1 MASRPPCRSPAR
13 ARPTAL
19 AVALAAA
26 LAGPAWAAT
35 ATGGATGGAMATLD
49 AQPLAQ
55 VSAVRAPQVMYL
67 DVSLDGR
74 VVATLVRFT
83 VVDGELSVLPSV
95 LTDAGLQLPND
106 VPLNAAGEVAL
117 ADIPGLGVDYQPTMQ
132 RVTLLPGSELRP
144 TRLLGYRIPA
154 PVQVDRDHGLVL
166 DWDAYG
172 RRLQGQDTL
181 SLGTGARWFGRWG
194 TLELNGVSR
203 TGDAGSD
210 GYARL
215 DTRWTYSDPK
225 RMWTWSAGDVVSGG
239 LAWSRP
245 VRLGGVQLRRDFGV
259 RPDLIVHPL
268 PQFSADATLPS
279 SVELYVNNIR
289 QYGEEVAPGPFVLSD
304 FPRVSGAGQAVVV
317 VTDALGRTTQTS
329 VPLYVDYQ
337 RLARGLTDFS
347 FEAGVLRRGFGID
360 SDDYGSDVVASGSWR
375 RGMRDDLTLELH
387 GEAGPDLQLAGA
399 GLAWS
404 PLARFGVA
412 TGSVS
417 RSEGDGA
424 GTQWSGGYQWFG
436 QRAGFDVNVQRAD
449 AGYRDLGTLD
459 GGSVPL
465 RAQDR
470 ASAWMAVPRGSLSVT
485 WLRYRDGED
494 LAGRTVSLGLSQT
507 WGRSVSVFA
516 NAFHDDRAG
525 TGVSLTLSL
534 PLGDG
539 LDGALTANHRRSDT
553 ELTADVRRR
562 APYEGGWGWQAQAS
576 DDGDG
581 QLAAQYRGDGGEF
594 WAGVDRFDGEHG
606 LFAQGM
612 GSVVL
617 MDGQAFA
624 SRRIADAFAVVSTNG
639 IGDVPILY
647 ENRTAGRTNDR
658 GYLLLSDLR
667 GWERN
672 RIAIDPDG
680 LSAELRVPAIE
691 QLVTPPNASGLH
703 VAFPLERV
711 RSATVTLLD
720 ADGQPV
726 APGTRVQRA
735 DGTEAIVGFE
745 GQLWLEHYRDGE
757 ALSWRTQG
765 HDCLAP
771 APALEAASSASMH
784 CPTGPDACPAVAAVP
799 GSPPSMRC
807 PTGRT
812 L

>member
-1 MASRPPCRSPAR
+1 MASRPPCRSPA
-13 ARPTAL
+13 ATRPTAL
-19 AVALAAA
+19 ALALAAA
-26 LAGPAWAAT
+26 LAGPGLAWAAT

-67 DVSLDGR
+67 DISLDGR

-95 LTDAGLQLPND
+95 LTDAGLQLPD
-106 VPLNAAGEVAL
+106 GLPLNAAGEVAL

-132 RVTLLPGSELRP
+132 RVTLLPGTELRP

-172 RRLQGQDTL
+172 RHLDGQDTL

-194 TLELNGVSR
+194 TLEVNGVSR
-203 TGDAGSD
+203 TGDTGSD

-215 DTRWTYSDPK
+215 DTRWTYSDPR
-225 RMWTWSAGDVVSGG
+225 RMWTWSAGDIVSGG

-245 VRLGGVQLRRDFGV
+245 VRMGGVQLRRDFGV

-347 FEAGVLRRGFGID
+347 VEAGVLRRGFGID
-360 SDDYGSDVVASGSWR
+360 SDDYGSDLVANGSWR
-375 RGMRDDLTLELH
+375 RGMRDDLTVELH
-387 GEAGPDLQLAGA
+387 GEAGPGLQLAGA
-399 GLAWS
+399 GVAWS

-412 TGSVS
+412 TGSIS
-417 RSEGDGA
+417 RSEGDSA

-470 ASAWMAVPRGSLSVT
+470 ASAWMTVPRGSLSVT
-485 WLRYRDGED
+485 WLRYRDGEE
-494 LAGRTVSLGLSQT
+494 LTGRTVSLGLSQT
-507 WGRSVSVFA
+507 WGRSLSVFA

-525 TGVSLTLSL
+525 SGVSLTLSL

-539 LDGALTANHRRSDT
+539 LDGSLTADHRRSDT
-553 ELTADVRRR
+553 DLTATLRRR

-581 QLAAQYRGDGGEF
+581 QLAAQYRGNGGEF
-594 WAGVDRFDGEHG
+594 WAGVDRFNGEHG

-624 SRRIADAFAVVSTNG
+624 SRRISDAFAVVSTNG

-680 LSAELRVPAIE
+680 LAADLRVPAIE
-691 QLVTPPNASGLH
+691 RLVTPPNASGIR
-703 VAFPLERV
+703 VPFALERV
-711 RSATVTLLD
+711 RSATLTLLD
-720 ADGQPV
+720 ADGEYV

-735 DGTEAIVGFE
+735 DGSEAIVGFD
-745 GQLWLEHYRDGE
+745 GQLWIEGFQSGE
-757 ALSWRTQG
+757 VLSWLRAGRGCSARLPGTRERSPEPVLT
-765 HDCLAP
+765 CL
-771 APALEAASSASMH
+771 
-784 CPTGPDACPAVAAVP
+784 PTE
-799 GSPPSMRC
+799 SP
-807 PTGRT
+807 
-812 L
+812 

>member
-1 MASRPPCRSPAR
+1 MASRPPCRSPA
-13 ARPTAL
+13 ATRPTAL
-19 AVALAAA
+19 ALALAAA
-26 LAGPAWAAT
+26 LAGPGPAWAAT
-35 ATGGATGGAMATLD
+35 ATGGAMATLD

-95 LTDAGLQLPND
+95 LTDAGLQLPD
-106 VPLNAAGEVAL
+106 GLPLNAAGEVAL

-132 RVTLLPGSELRP
+132 RVTLLPGTELRP

-172 RRLQGQDTL
+172 RHLKGQDTL

-194 TLELNGVSR
+194 TLEVNGVSR

-215 DTRWTYSDPK
+215 DTRWTYSDPR
-225 RMWTWSAGDVVSGG
+225 RMWTWSAGDIVSGG

-245 VRLGGVQLRRDFGV
+245 VRMGGVQLRRDFGV
-259 RPDLIVHPL
+259 RPDLIIQPL

-387 GEAGPDLQLAGA
+387 GEAGPGLQLVGA
-399 GLAWS
+399 GVAWS

-412 TGSVS
+412 TGSIS
-417 RSEGDGA
+417 RSEGDSA

-470 ASAWMAVPRGSLSVT
+470 ASAWMTVPRGSLSVT
-485 WLRYRDGED
+485 WLRYRDGEE
-494 LAGRTVSLGLSQT
+494 LTGRTVSLGLSQT
-507 WGRSVSVFA
+507 WGRSLSVFA

-525 TGVSLTLSL
+525 SGVSLTLSL

-539 LDGALTANHRRSDT
+539 LDGSLTADHRRSDT
-553 ELTADVRRR
+553 DLTANLRRR

-581 QLAAQYRGDGGEF
+581 QLAAQYRGNGGEF
-594 WAGVDRFDGEHG
+594 WAGVDRFNGEHG

-624 SRRIADAFAVVSTNG
+624 SRRISDAFAVVSTNG

-680 LSAELRVPAIE
+680 LAADLRVPAIE
-691 QLVTPPNASGLH
+691 RLVTPPNASGIR
-703 VAFPLERV
+703 VPFALERI

-720 ADGQPV
+720 AGGEPV
-726 APGTRVQRA
+726 APGTRVQRE
-735 DGTEAIVGFE
+735 DGSEAIVGFE
-745 GQLWLEHYRDGE
+745 GALWLETYQDGE
-757 ALSWRTQG
+757 VVSWTRAGSTCQVTLG
-765 HDCLAP
+765 VVDSAHP
-771 APALEAASSASMH
+771 SS
-784 CPTGPDACPAVAAVP
+784 
-799 GSPPSMRC
+799 SPSAITCKPEES
-807 PTGRT
+807 T
-812 L
+812 

>member
-1 MASRPPCRSPAR
+1 
-13 ARPTAL
+13 
-19 AVALAAA
+19 
-26 LAGPAWAAT
+26 
-35 ATGGATGGAMATLD
+35 MATLD
-49 AQPLAQ
+49 AEPVAQ

-67 DVSLDGR
+67 DVLLDGR

-83 VVDGELSVLPSV
+83 VVAGELSVAPSV
-95 LTDAGLQLPND
+95 LTDAGLALPEGLPID
-106 VPLNAAGEVAL
+106 AAGEVAL
-117 ADIPGLGVDYQPTMQ
+117 ADIPGLGVDYQPTLQ
-132 RVTLLPGSELRP
+132 RVTLLPGIDLRP

-172 RRLQGQDTL
+172 RRLDGQDTL

-194 TLELNGVSR
+194 TLEVNGVSR
-203 TGDAGSD
+203 TGDTGTD

-215 DTRWTYSDPK
+215 DTRWTYSDPR

-289 QYGEEVAPGPFVLSD
+289 QYGADVAPGPFVLSD

-360 SDDYGSDVVASGSWR
+360 SADYGSDPVASGSWR

-387 GEAGPDLQLAGA
+387 GEAGPGLQLAGA
-399 GLAWS
+399 GVAWS
-404 PLARFGVA
+404 PLARLGVA

-417 RSEGDGA
+417 RSDGDSI

-436 QRAGFDVNVQRAD
+436 QRAGFDLNVQRAD

-470 ASAWMAVPRGSLSVT
+470 ASAWMAVPRGSLSAT
-485 WLRYRDGED
+485 WLRYRDGAD
-494 LAGRTVSLGLSQT
+494 LEGRTLSIGLSQT
-507 WGRSVSVFA
+507 WGRSLSVFA

-539 LDGALTANHRRSDT
+539 LDASLTAEHRRSDT
-553 ELTADVRRR
+553 GLTANLRRR
-562 APYEGGWGWQAQAS
+562 APYQGGWGWQAQAS

-581 QLAAQYRGDGGEF
+581 QLAAQYRGDAGEF
-594 WAGVDRFDGEHG
+594 WAGVDRVDDRHG

-612 GSVVL
+612 GSIVL

-624 SRRIADAFAVVSTNG
+624 SRRISDAFAVVSTNG
-639 IGDVPILY
+639 VADVPILY

-680 LSAELRVPAIE
+680 LAADLRVPAIE
-691 QLVTPPNASGLH
+691 RLVTPPNASGIR
-703 VAFPLERV
+703 VPFALERV
-711 RSATVTLLD
+711 QSTTVTLLD
-720 ADGQPV
+720 SDGTPV
-726 APGTRVQRA
+726 PPGTRVQRA
-735 DGTEAIVGFE
+735 DGSEAIVGFE
-745 GQLWLEHYRDGE
+745 GKLWLENYQDGE
-757 ALSWRTQG
+757 MLSWTRLGQL
-765 HDCLAP
+765 CK
-771 APALEAASSASMH
+771 
-784 CPTGPDACPAVAAVP
+784 AVAGDVDRSQSRDA
-799 GSPPSMRC
+799 SPAAITCTPEKA
-807 PTGRT
+807 T
-812 L
+812 